1 MLPTFRITPQI
12 SNGNDLDFLGGRTI
26 EESKWKPMDKAAAK
40 ARGYFRPHFR
50 VSLDSL
56 HGRFHLG

>member
-12 SNGNDLDFLGGRTI
+12 GNGNDLDFLGVRMI
-26 EESKWKPMDKAAAK
+26 EDSKWKPMDKAAAK
-40 ARGYFRPHFR
+40 ARGYSRPRFR
-50 VSLDSL
+50 VLDSL